1 MLAHVK
7 RIGMAQVTVAPFF
20 LDFQDMRVDRQLCI
34 LQDAH
39 GWPLPFTFQ
48 DNFTQSANFNMFFLK
63 DFSNRLVV

>member
-20 LDFQDMRVDRQLCI
+20 QDFQDLWMDRQLCI

-39 GWPLPFTFQ
+39 EWPLPFTFQ
-48 DNFTQSANFNMFFLK
+48 DNFA
-63 DFSNRLVV
+63 